1 MNPGFAKKRERI
13 DIDGAFS
20 SIKTLQLDV
29 IDGLRASIKQLAMEN
44 QKIQKERADFKETV
58 QKLRKDFESDYSTSL
73 TTLRNINKFVDEKIT
88 ASNELLQ
95 NQIGNLEQSFSYKLA
110 AFEQNTI
117 NAIQAEQTR
126 LGKELQRL
134 TARVDSVKLSSGSL
148 RI

>member
-1 MNPGFAKKRERI
+1 M
-13 DIDGAFS
+13 
-20 SIKTLQLDV
+20 
-29 IDGLRASIKQLAMEN
+29 
-44 QKIQKERADFKETV
+44 
-58 QKLRKDFESDYSTSL
+58 